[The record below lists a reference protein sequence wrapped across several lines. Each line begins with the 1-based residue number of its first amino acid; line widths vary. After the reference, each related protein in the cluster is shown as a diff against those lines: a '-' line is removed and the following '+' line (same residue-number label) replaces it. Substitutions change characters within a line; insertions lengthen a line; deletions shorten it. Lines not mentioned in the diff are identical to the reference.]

1 MFPQEYINRGQCT
14 FTNCSVSLWSDSHHC
29 KDLCNLPCGHVV
41 NAYWQVVQYM
51 SSWRPDGITFTMIST
66 VIQISGNNN
75 LYYMG
80 YFKTIGQVKK
90 TIEDW

>member
-1 MFPQEYINRGQCT
+1 MPTGR
-14 FTNCSVSLWSDSHHC
+14 
-29 KDLCNLPCGHVV
+29 
-41 NAYWQVVQYM
+41 VVQYM

-75 LYYMG
+75 LYDMG

-90 TIEDW
+90 TIEETKEFLR